1 MFDVTLR
8 GTAPLSRRRDNNEL
22 LKTIREKRETAARI
36 RRVARALSLKADQ
49 LRLMQQA
56 DDLVKEAT
64 QLERQLSETKP
75 ASPAAPRGMP
85 MQTQQVQQ
93 QVQQQQQHEAE
104 QKPSEDK
111 S

>member
-1 MFDVTLR
+1 M
-8 GTAPLSRRRDNNEL
+8 ADNDEL
-22 LKTIREKRETAARI
+22 LKAIREKRETAARV
-36 RRVARALSLKADQ
+36 RRVARGLSLKADQ

-56 DDLVKEAT
+56 DDLVREAT
-64 QLERQLSETKP
+64 QLERQLSESKP
-75 ASPAAPRGMP
+75 AAPAAPRGMP

-104 QKPSEDK
+104 QKSSDPKDDK